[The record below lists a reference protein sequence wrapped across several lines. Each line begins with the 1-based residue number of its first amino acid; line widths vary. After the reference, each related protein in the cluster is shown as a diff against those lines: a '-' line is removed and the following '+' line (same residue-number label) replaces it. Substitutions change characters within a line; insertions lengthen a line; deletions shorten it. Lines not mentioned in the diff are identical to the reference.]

1 MSVTRLAEIKRSH
14 LKIRSKEH
22 QMAQEHHTQQLV
34 RAEEK
39 NMVLFCLVKDV
50 YQSINPWARR
60 YESLKLLSDSEALA
74 LVLFQQ
80 RRSVEPE
87 RSFLRDGAY
96 FFSHL
101 FPGVVGLAPSS
112 FHRPL
117 RNLRRFL
124 ELLRRAVVAEFVGHP
139 KNAKRH
145 AAVETI
151 EQAAGLFEDE
161 NLRAAFD
168 ESATSKLH

>member
-161 NLRAAFD
+161 NLRAD
-168 ESATSKLH
+168 ESATSKLY

>member
-1 MSVTRLAEIKRSH
+1 
-14 LKIRSKEH
+14 
-22 QMAQEHHTQQLV
+22 MAQEHHTQQLV

-50 YQSINPWARR
+50 YQSINPWTRR

-96 FFSHL
+96 FFSYL
-101 FPGVVGLAPSS
+101 FPGVGLALVVVDDALKLIFTSDP
-112 FHRPL
+112 PA
-117 RNLRRFL
+117 RRLPARSVTFWSGSV
-124 ELLRRAVVAEFVGHP
+124 AV
-139 KNAKRH
+139 
-145 AAVETI
+145 
-151 EQAAGLFEDE
+151 
-161 NLRAAFD
+161 
-168 ESATSKLH
+168 

>member
-1 MSVTRLAEIKRSH
+1 
-14 LKIRSKEH
+14 
-22 QMAQEHHTQQLV
+22 
-34 RAEEK
+34 
-39 NMVLFCLVKDV
+39 MVLFCLVEDV

-74 LVLFQQ
+74 LVLLQQ
-80 RRSVEPE
+80 CRSREPE
-87 RSFLRDGAY
+87 RSFLRDAAY

-117 RNLRRFL
+117 RKLRRFL

-139 KNAKRH
+139 ENAQRH
-145 AAVETI
+145 AAAETI
-151 EQAAGLFEDE
+151 EKAAGLFEDE

-168 ESATSKLH
+168 ESATSKLY

>member
-1 MSVTRLAEIKRSH
+1 
-14 LKIRSKEH
+14 
-22 QMAQEHHTQQLV
+22 MAQEHHTQQLV
-34 RAEEK
+34 RVEEK
-39 NMVLFCLVKDV
+39 SMGLFCPLEDL
-50 YQSINPWARR
+50 YQSINSWARR

-74 LVLFQQ
+74 LALFQQ
-80 RRSVEPE
+80 RRSVESE
-87 RSFLRDGAY
+87 RSLLRDAAY

-117 RNLRRFL
+117 RNLGRFL

-161 NLRAAFD
+161 NLRAAFH

>member
-101 FPGVVGLAPSS
+101 FPGVGLAPSS

-139 KNAKRH
+139 MKCK
-145 AAVETI
+145 ETCS
-151 EQAAGLFEDE
+151 GRDD
-161 NLRAAFD
+161 R
-168 ESATSKLH
+168 TSCRVV

>member
-1 MSVTRLAEIKRSH
+1 
-14 LKIRSKEH
+14 
-22 QMAQEHHTQQLV
+22 MAQEHHTQQLV

-87 RSFLRDGAY
+87 RSFLRDAAY
-96 FFSHL
+96 FFTCS
-101 FPGVVGLAPSS
+101 LASS
-112 FHRPL
+112 ASPL
-117 RNLRRFL
+117 PRS
-124 ELLRRAVVAEFVGHP
+124 
-139 KNAKRH
+139 
-145 AAVETI
+145 AAPC
-151 EQAAGLFEDE
+151 ASFGASW
-161 NLRAAFD
+161 N
-168 ESATSKLH
+168 S

>member
-1 MSVTRLAEIKRSH
+1 MSVTRLVEIKRSH

-22 QMAQEHHTQQLV
+22 QMAQEHHTQQLI

-87 RSFLRDGAY
+87 RSFLRDGTY
-96 FFSHL
+96 FFLHL
-101 FPGVVGLAPSS
+101 FPGVGLAPSS

-124 ELLRRAVVAEFVGHP
+124 KLLRRAVVAEFVGHP

>member
-1 MSVTRLAEIKRSH
+1 
-14 LKIRSKEH
+14 
-22 QMAQEHHTQQLV
+22 MAKEHHTQQLV

-39 NMVLFCLVKDV
+39 DMVMFCLVEDV
-50 YQSINPWARR
+50 YQSINPWAQP

-80 RRSVEPE
+80 RRSVESE
-87 RSFLRDGAY
+87 RSFLQDAAY

-101 FPGVVGLAPSS
+101 FPGVVGLTPSS
-112 FHRPL
+112 FHLPL
-117 RNLRRFL
+117 RKLRRFL
-124 ELLRRAVVAEFVGHP
+124 ELLWRAVVAEFVGHP
-139 KNAKRH
+139 ENTKRH
-145 AAVETI
+145 AAAETI

-168 ESATSKLH
+168 ENATSKLH

>member
-1 MSVTRLAEIKRSH
+1 
-14 LKIRSKEH
+14 
-22 QMAQEHHTQQLV
+22 
-34 RAEEK
+34 
-39 NMVLFCLVKDV
+39 MVLFCLVEDV

-60 YESLKLLSDSEALA
+60 YESLKLLSDSKALA
-74 LVLFQQ
+74 LVLLQQ
-80 RRSVEPE
+80 CRSREPE
-87 RSFLRDGAY
+87 RSFLRDAAY

-117 RNLRRFL
+117 RKLRRFL

-139 KNAKRH
+139 ENAKRH
-145 AAVETI
+145 AAAETI
-151 EQAAGLFEDE
+151 EKAAGLFEDE

-168 ESATSKLH
+168 ESATSKLY

>member
-74 LVLFQQ
+74 LVLLQQ
-80 RRSVEPE
+80 CRSREPE
-87 RSFLRDGAY
+87 RSFLRDAAY

-117 RNLRRFL
+117 RKLRRFL

-139 KNAKRH
+139 ENAKRH
-145 AAVETI
+145 AAAETI
-151 EQAAGLFEDE
+151 EKAAGLFEDE

-168 ESATSKLH
+168 ESATSKLY